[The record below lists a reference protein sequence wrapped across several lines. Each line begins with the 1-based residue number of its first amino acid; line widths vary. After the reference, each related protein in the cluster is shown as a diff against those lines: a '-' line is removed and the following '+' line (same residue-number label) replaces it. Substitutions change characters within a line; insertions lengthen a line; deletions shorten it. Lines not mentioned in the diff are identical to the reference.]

1 MGAFAI
7 ELNVMIG
14 AEVHGALPAAHD
26 HAVRGSDL
34 LNAFEHG
41 DLVLEA
47 YVPGEQG
54 AGPVL
59 VEDAWL
65 IKCGD
70 VMVDKCHHPLTLD
83 ELLYLP
89 LPCLLA
95 HYRPSRGVV
104 PILVGKRNDYPA
116 YTIRNVRPVY

>member
-1 MGAFAI
+1 
-7 ELNVMIG
+7 VMIG

-47 YVPGEQG
+47 HVLGEQG
-54 AGPVL
+54 AGPVH
-59 VEDAWL
+59 VEAAWL

-70 VMVDKCHHPLTLD
+70 VLVDQCDHPLPRD
-83 ELLYLP
+83 ELSNLASI
-89 LPCLLA
+89 CLLA
-95 HYRPSRGVV
+95 HCRPSREVV
-104 PILVGKRNDYPA
+104 PIL
-116 YTIRNVRPVY
+116 